1 MSGSYVDLVVSD
13 TTPSVLHYQCQ
24 THDKMGNSVQT
35 GSNILDTEHDS
46 EVRGTLTAT
55 TFSGNLTGTAVT
67 ATTLFFGNLVMQ
79 YIHATTFTGAL

>member
-1 MSGSYVDLVVSD
+1 MQVCQVVMLISLFSD

-46 EVRGTLTAT
+46 TVRGTLTAT
-55 TFSGNLTGTAVT
+55 TFSGNL
-67 ATTLFFGNLVMQ
+67 NWK
-79 YIHATTFTGAL
+79 Y